1 MCSVY
6 VVYVCCM
13 CSFYVYVCVHAHLN
27 IHIYIDIICMGVTAT
42 LYSQTYMSVP
52 SHMRPF
58 LVLVVRLLAV
68 GTKLYILNRIP

>member
-1 MCSVY
+1 
-6 VVYVCCM
+6 
-13 CSFYVYVCVHAHLN
+13 
-27 IHIYIDIICMGVTAT
+27 MGVTAT